1 MAANSSSSVNRTN
14 LFKDSK
20 LSKSNTGPEETT
32 RLLLNSRRIAD
43 ETEEIGIS

>member
-1 MAANSSSSVNRTN
+1 MAANSSSSGNRKN

-20 LSKSNTGPEETT
+20 LSESNTGPEETT

-43 ETEEIGIS
+43 ETEQIGM